1 MSDPC
6 SISLP
11 VPLVMSPLLD
21 TYRGLL
27 SSLIGEGGML
37 SVDGTSFVKKGK
49 HSAGVKRQY
58 CGGLGQT
65 PLTLR
70 TSPVFLSSCSPAC

>member
-1 MSDPC
+1 
-6 SISLP
+6 
-11 VPLVMSPLLD
+11 MSPLLD

-49 HSAGVKRQY
+49 HSAGVTVAAWAKH
-58 CGGLGQT
+58 L
-65 PLTLR
+65 
-70 TSPVFLSSCSPAC
+70 